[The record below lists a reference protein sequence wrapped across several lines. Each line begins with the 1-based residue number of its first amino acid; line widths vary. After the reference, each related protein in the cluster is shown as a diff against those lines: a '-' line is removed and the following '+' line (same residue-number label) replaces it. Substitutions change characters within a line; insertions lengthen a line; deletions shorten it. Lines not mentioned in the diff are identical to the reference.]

1 MMALRKLLSTIKW
14 DFLRQLR
21 YNIVSA
27 AVAVNALYILL
38 LWNLPAGQYE
48 WLAIF
53 LIFND
58 PVGMG
63 LLFIG
68 ALYLFEKSENTLPA
82 MWVTPLPAW
91 QYLAAKAASLMAIA
105 LAGSLGIAW
114 AVFGWH
120 FNYLYFIAGAGLSA
134 SLFTFLGVSLAAG
147 ARNFNDYLLRS
158 ILVLIPAAL
167 PFLNHFG
174 FTDTYWWY
182 LLPSQ
187 GSIILL
193 EASFGETQA
202 WRIAY
207 ALVYLLAAN
216 LGAFALAL
224 RQMKRHAK
232 C

>member
-1 MMALRKLLSTIKW
+1 MGMHKLLSAIKW

-21 YNIVSA
+21 YNIISA
-27 AVAVNALYILL
+27 AVVVNALYILL
-38 LWNLPAGQYE
+38 LWNLPAGQFG

-53 LIFND
+53 MIFNE

-68 ALYLFEKSENTLPA
+68 ALYLFEKSENTLAA
-82 MWVTPLPAW
+82 MGVTPLPAW
-91 QYLAAKAASLMAIA
+91 QYLAAKTASLMAIA
-105 LAGSLGIAW
+105 LAGSLAIAW

-120 FNYLYFIAGAGLSA
+120 FNYLYFIAGAALSA
-134 SLFTFLGVSLAAG
+134 SLFTLLGVCLAAG

-158 ILVLIPAAL
+158 ILVLIPSAL
-167 PFLNHFG
+167 PFLNYFG

-193 EASFGETQA
+193 EASFGEMGA
-202 WRIAY
+202 WQIAY
-207 ALVYLLAAN
+207 ALVYLLGAN
-216 LGAFALAL
+216 LGAFPLAL

-232 C
+232 F